1 MIRKAHDSRNR
12 IGPLAALGLAL
23 FLAAAASD
31 GGRAQE
37 PGGAGGRSYG
47 EYAIKAA
54 FLYNV
59 AKFTQWPVAA
69 QGAAVAPLRICVLGR
84 DPFGATLDAIGGRR
98 IQGRDVATARVAGLA
113 EARSCQ
119 ILFISAS
126 EAGRVGAIL
135 AELGRDPILTVTDMS
150 RPSAIRGI
158 IHLETV
164 ARKLRFAIDADSAG
178 QAGLRFSA
186 KLLSLAGMSA
196 GQASAVPARSSG
208 LAEPNG

>member
-1 MIRKAHDSRNR
+1 MLRKAHDSRSR
-12 IGPLAALGLAL
+12 IRPLAAPLAALGLAV
-23 FLAAAASD
+23 FLAAAAGD

-69 QGAAVAPLRICVLGR
+69 
-84 DPFGATLDAIGGRR
+84 
-98 IQGRDVATARVAGLA
+98 GRDVATARVAGLA

-126 EAGRVGAIL
+126 ETGRLDAIL

-150 RPSAIRGI
+150 RPAAIRGI

-164 ARKLRFAIDADSAG
+164 ARKLRFEVDADSAD

-196 GQASAVPARSSG
+196 GQATAARARGSG
-208 LAEPNG
+208 LAEPKG